1 LFSLSSP
8 PPLTGGFTPA
18 KVAKNH
24 LENRPAR
31 LGLSPQASRELN
43 DVNFYE
49 GDLKMIAQTAATITE
64 KNDEKGKTNV
74 LALSSIGF
82 TLMFAVW
89 LMFGVLGIPIRQE
102 FGLTDLQ
109 LSWLAA
115 IAILNGSFWR
125 LLFGILADR
134 FGGRLVFTLLVLVTI
149 IPCYMVSKASTY
161 TELMVWAFFVGLAG
175 NAFSIGISWNSAWY
189 PHQQKGFALGVFGA
203 GNVGASVTKL
213 IGPGLIALVPAAGL
227 VGGFIPGGWRFV
239 PFLYCILLAITAGAI
254 WIFTPKQDI
263 KPGADRAMLEML
275 KPLKYL
281 RVWRFSLYYVVVFGA
296 YVALS
301 VWLPKYYVDV
311 YGMDLK
317 QAALLTALFIFP
329 ASLLRPVGGYFS
341 DKFGARRIMY
351 WVFGIMLVA
360 FVLLSL
366 PSGKIMLNVPTSVDP
381 TGQREAF
388 QFAMDSTW
396 FTIWI
401 FIVGI
406 CMGVGK
412 AAVYKYIPEYFPKD
426 VGAVG
431 GLVGMLGALGGFFL
445 PPMFAAFSEWTLIPQ
460 STFFLMFLV
469 TAVSFGWL
477 HQTVMS
483 LLQKASPTLENR
495 LDFNDTPIEVA
506 PRP

>member
-1 LFSLSSP
+1 
-8 PPLTGGFTPA
+8 
-18 KVAKNH
+18 
-24 LENRPAR
+24 
-31 LGLSPQASRELN
+31 
-43 DVNFYE
+43 
-49 GDLKMIAQTAATITE
+49 MIAQTATKIKANE
-64 KNDEKGKTNV
+64 VGKTSV
-74 LALSSIGF
+74 LVLSSVGF

-102 FGLTDLQ
+102 MGLTDVQ

-134 FGGRLVFTLLVLVTI
+134 FGGRIVFTLLVLATI
-149 IPCYMVSKASTY
+149 IPSYMVSQASTY
-161 TELMVWAFFVGLAG
+161 TELMIWAFFVGMAG

-189 PHQQKGFALGVFGA
+189 PREQKGFALGVFGA

-213 IGPGLIALVPAAGL
+213 VGPALIAMVPAAGL
-227 VGGFIPGGWRFV
+227 AGGIIPGGWRFI
-239 PFLYCILLAITAGAI
+239 PFMYCVLLGIMAAAI

-263 KPGADRAMLEML
+263 KPGADRPMLEML
-275 KPLKYL
+275 KPLKYI

-311 YGMDLK
+311 YRMELK
-317 QAALLTALFIFP
+317 HAALLTALFIFP
-329 ASLLRPVGGYFS
+329 ASLLRPVGGYLS
-341 DKFGARRIMY
+341 DKFGARRMMY
-351 WVFGIMLVA
+351 WVFGVMIA
-360 FVLLSL
+360 ATFFLSL
-366 PSGKIMLNVPTSVDP
+366 PSGRIILNVPTSVEP

-388 QFAMDSTW
+388 QFAMNATW
-396 FTIWI
+396 FTILI

-431 GLVGMLGALGGFFL
+431 GLVGMLGALGGFLL
-445 PPMFAAFSEWTLIPQ
+445 PPMFASFYEWTLIPQ
-460 STFFLMFLV
+460 STFFLMFLI

-477 HQTVMS
+477 HWTVMS
-483 LLQKASPTLENR
+483 LLQKASPALEHR
-495 LDFNDTPIEVA
+495 LDFHDA
-506 PRP
+506 PSDAAMNR